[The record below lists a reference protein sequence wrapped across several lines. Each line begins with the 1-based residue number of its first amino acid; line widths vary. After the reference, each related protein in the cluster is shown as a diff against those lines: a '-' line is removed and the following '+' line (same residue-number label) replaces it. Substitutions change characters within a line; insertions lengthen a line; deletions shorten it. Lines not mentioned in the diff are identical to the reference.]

1 MKKSFK
7 IIAIGVVVLIV
18 GAVVA
23 YFTLYKDYPYYKT
36 MQAVRVTSFTKDKI
50 SVSANV
56 VCFNPNKVGCRLAGC
71 DFEVF
76 ANGVKV
82 SDVKQT
88 LSANVGAD
96 AEFLIPLKVSF
107 SPKKIFKPMDLIGA
121 ALSGLQSRSI
131 ELRYL
136 GTVDVGLAGQDI
148 SIGVD
153 YSESIPL
160 KVE

>member
-7 IIAIGVVVLIV
+7 FIAIGVVVLIV
-18 GAVVA
+18 GAVTA
-23 YFTLYKDYPYYKT
+23 YFVLYKDYPYYKT
-36 MQAVRVTSFTKDKI
+36 MQAVRVTRFTKDKI
-50 SVSANV
+50 TVAANV
-56 VCFNPNKVGCRLAGC
+56 VCYNPNKVGCRLAGC

-82 SDVKQT
+82 SDVKQN
-88 LSANVGAD
+88 LSTNVGAE
-96 AEFLIPLKVSF
+96 AEFLIPLKVDF
-107 SPKKIFKPMDLIGA
+107 SPKKIFKPIELIGA
-121 ALSGLQSRSI
+121 ALTGLQSRSI
-131 ELRYL
+131 KLRYL

-148 SIGVD
+148 PIAVD